1 MAAIPAADRRRIEAK
16 IEAYAANPS
25 APGHDVVPIAN
36 PPARVQASGRR
47 LAGIVRP
54 QGRSDAGAARTAP
67 QGGSPM
73 STRVRSRP
81 PANSLALELEEME
94 LQRDRLEIMLARIEG
109 ANEETIPWEMATRMW
124 DGESRVKVWREHRGL
139 TVRALAEQAGVS
151 ASLVSEIETRKKE
164 GSIATLKALAKAL
177 RVGLDDIA

>member
-1 MAAIPAADRRRIEAK
+1 
-16 IEAYAANPS
+16 
-25 APGHDVVPIAN
+25 
-36 PPARVQASGRR
+36 
-47 LAGIVRP
+47 
-54 QGRSDAGAARTAP
+54 
-67 QGGSPM
+67 M